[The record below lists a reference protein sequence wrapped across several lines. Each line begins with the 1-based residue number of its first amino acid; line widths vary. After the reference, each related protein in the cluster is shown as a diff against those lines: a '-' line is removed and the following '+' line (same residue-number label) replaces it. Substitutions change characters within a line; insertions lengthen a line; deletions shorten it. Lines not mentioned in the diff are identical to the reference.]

1 MYIITKAAKIGGC
14 RESLSFLFEMAQTP
28 RINADH
34 LTSGQFN
41 GHIVRAVGKLV
52 GMDNG
57 NVQIELVGAQG
68 ARPILRPTPPQPH
81 PSALCV
87 PCQPVRRSCALS
99 L

>member
-1 MYIITKAAKIGGC
+1 
-14 RESLSFLFEMAQTP
+14 
-28 RINADH
+28 
-34 LTSGQFN
+34 
-41 GHIVRAVGKLV
+41 VGKLV